1 MAFTKPKRTYGAKKA
16 TKKLHCRAHKDKKS
30 DLKCFLQKKALSHC
44 ICGKKKEVQ
53 MLFYKYSALALY
65 FRNTKSEYR
74 CLFAKNAIEV
84 QDGNAKN
91 EPGMRRAR
99 LPIP

>member
-1 MAFTKPKRTYGAKKA
+1 MLSAKK
-16 TKKLHCRAHKDKKS
+16 S
-30 DLKCFLQKKALSHC
+30 ALALYLWE
-44 ICGKKKEVQ
+44 KKKKKVQ

-84 QDGNAKN
+84 QDGSAKN
-91 EPGMRRAR
+91 EPGMRRVR
-99 LPIP
+99 LPTP

>member
-1 MAFTKPKRTYGAKKA
+1 
-16 TKKLHCRAHKDKKS
+16 
-30 DLKCFLQKKALSHC
+30 
-44 ICGKKKEVQ
+44 

-84 QDGNAKN
+84 QDGSAKN
-91 EPGMRRAR
+91 EPGMRRVR
-99 LPIP
+99 LPTP

>member
-1 MAFTKPKRTYGAKKA
+1 M
-16 TKKLHCRAHKDKKS
+16 HCRAHKDKKKWPKVLS
-30 DLKCFLQKKALSHC
+30 AKKSALALYLWE
-44 ICGKKKEVQ
+44 KKKKVQ

-84 QDGNAKN
+84 QDGSAKN
-91 EPGMRRAR
+91 EPGMRRVR
-99 LPIP
+99 LPTP